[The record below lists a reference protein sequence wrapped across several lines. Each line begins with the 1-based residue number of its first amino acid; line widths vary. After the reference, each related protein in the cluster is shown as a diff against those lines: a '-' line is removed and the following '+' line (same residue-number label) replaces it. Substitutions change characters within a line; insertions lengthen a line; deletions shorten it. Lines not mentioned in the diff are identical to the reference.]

1 MGSALYNIF
10 IMPIELFIELVFSV
24 MNSVFNNP
32 GFAIIFVS
40 IAVQLL
46 CFPLYK
52 RADTIQEQD
61 RQKQKDMEQ
70 WLNHIKKTF
79 KGDERF
85 MMQQTYYRLQGY
97 KPIYAVKSSISL
109 LLQIPFFIAAYDFL
123 SDLYALENATFLGIE
138 NLSEPDRLIHLGSV
152 SLNLLPILMT
162 TFNIISGII
171 YTKGFPIKDKI
182 QTYGLACIFLVI
194 LYKSPSGLVFYWTL
208 NNLFSLVKNVF
219 MKVIKNPKKVIRI
232 FLLIIGLAT
241 PVYVI
246 FFSGRA
252 IYLKATSLVFC
263 LVCISPA
270 VISFIKSKKK
280 TVEKIKKS
288 GINLKQTNTI
298 FYLSITVLCLLMS
311 LIIPVSVIK
320 SSPVEF
326 IGVDYGPYDLIVD
339 CVCTYVGLFFVWIN
353 VFYIFGT
360 PETRRK
366 FSCFVSVSAATGI
379 INYLFFRRKLGDM
392 SPYFVFSSYPSY
404 QVVEIII
411 NVVVVLGVIASAV
424 LIYLKKPEIFKKL
437 YQIVIIAF
445 VIMVGFNIFSINK
458 TFASEGHPEKKTY
471 EERTQ
476 TDKVENQK
484 ILQLS
489 KSGQN
494 VIVFMIDRAIGGYMP
509 YAIEEVP
516 ELKEKFDG
524 FKYYE
529 NTLSYGTHTNYASP
543 ALFGGYEYT
552 PTEINK
558 RTTESLKSKQNEALK
573 VLPKLFSDNGYSVT
587 VCDPPY
593 AGYRSIPDL
602 SIYKD
607 IDNVKAYNTIGVY
620 SKEMQIEYSSL
631 FEGSQERNMF
641 FYSIMKILPV
651 PLQNVLYQGG
661 DYWASYS
668 FNHSLSS
675 FIDSS
680 SFLEKLPQITQ
691 IKDDS
696 SNNLL
701 MLQNDTT
708 HYPILF
714 SSPDYDSASDNSP
727 VRLNG
732 ITLSDDRYMNF
743 NQYNTQEHYSTFVYT
758 MLTIGDWL
766 DYMRE
771 NGVYDNTRIIIV
783 SDHGFLLDQFDYM
796 SLSNGVDVE
805 GYNPVFLVKDFDATG
820 FTVSDEFMTNA
831 DTPTLAVSD
840 IIENPVNPYTKK
852 PINNSAKQNGVTIT
866 TASKYRISENNG
878 NVFDTSNGDWWLVK
892 NNIFDEKNWTK
903 VEGN

>member
-10 IMPIELFIELVFSV
+10 IMPLELFIEIVFTLIY
-24 MNSVFNNP
+24 SVFNNP
-32 GFAIIFVS
+32 GVAIIFVS
-40 IAVQLL
+40 LAVQLL

-52 RADTIQEQD
+52 RADTIQAQD

-79 KGDERF
+79 NGDERF

-194 LYKSPSGLVFYWTL
+194 LYDSPSGLVFYWTL
-208 NNLFSLVKNVF
+208 NNLFSLLKNVV
-219 MKVIKNPKKVIRI
+219 MKGKFNPKKWILGILFV
-232 FLLIIGLAT
+232 LGLFT
-241 PVYVI
+241 PVYKLLYKKEEVNTELVI
-246 FFSGRA
+246 FTIIA
-252 IYLKATSLVFC
+252 IIPGLISLILSLVKT
-263 LVCISPA
+263 SEKP
-270 VISFIKSKKK
+270 KKA
-280 TVEKIKKS
+280 E
-288 GINLKQTNTI
+288 INIKQTNSV
-298 FYLSITVLCLLMS
+298 FYLSITVLCLLLS
-311 LIIPVSVIK
+311 LVIPVSVIE
-320 SSPVEF
+320 SSPIEF
-326 IGVDYGPYDLIVD
+326 LGYSHGPVDLVLS
-339 CVCTYVGLFFVWIN
+339 CVYTYVGLFFVWIN

-366 FSCFVSVSAATGI
+366 FSCFVSVSAAAGI

-476 TDKVENQK
+476 ADKVENQK

-489 KSGQN
+489 KSGRN

-524 FKYYE
+524 FTYYE

-543 ALFGGYEYT
+543 SLFGGYEYT

-680 SFLEKLPQITQ
+680 SFLEKLPQVTQ

-708 HYPILF
+708 HYPILL

-732 ITLSDDRYMNF
+732 IALSDDRYMNF

-805 GYNPVFLVKDFDATG
+805 GYNPILLVKEFDATG

-866 TASKYRISENNG
+866 TAAQYSIGKNNG
-878 NVFDTSNGDWWLVK
+878 NVFDTSDGDWWLVK